1 MKNSILALVAI
12 MLFACAQN
20 PGRNRKEKIAY
31 IVDHYATDHKFVG
44 NVLVAVNDS
53 IIYEGSKGFA
63 DAASGKLNTDSTR
76 FLIASLSKPLT
87 AVMILRLAE
96 QKIIQLN
103 DRLDKY
109 FNVTH
114 PDMAKVNIHQLLT
127 HTSGIS
133 DFIGKAPRTNLEN
146 ELNQS
151 YPEFNASQGFKYSNS
166 GYVLLSAIAGKATG
180 KTYQELM
187 TGQVFTIAG
196 MTHAGIARQNVEGL
210 YALGY
215 TSAAQSSPT
224 FPDFPLE
231 NVDGAGSVYA
241 TTKDLLAFDHA
252 LRTGK
257 LLSQESLQKMFS
269 QQVAGRYGYGW
280 YVRERGGQWDTYW
293 QQGNLP
299 GYTAYI
305 SRCTKSNKLIVAL
318 SNAENM
324 DLSKLEQEIS
334 KVLKRDE

>member
-1 MKNSILALVAI
+1 MKKNMLALVTFT
-12 MLFACAQN
+12 LLACTQN
-20 PGRNRKEKIAY
+20 PGRDRKEKISY
-31 IVDHYATDHKFVG
+31 IVDSYAADTKFAG

-63 DAASGKLNTDSTR
+63 DAASGKLNTDSTK

-87 AVMILRLAE
+87 AVMILRLVE
-96 QKIIQLN
+96 QKVIQLN

-109 FNVTH
+109 FHVNY
-114 PDMAKVNIHQLLT
+114 PDMAKVTIHQLLT

-133 DFIGKAPRTNLEN
+133 DFIGKAPRTSLEN

-151 YPEFNASQGFKYSNS
+151 YPEFNARQGFKYANS
-166 GYVLLSAIAGKATG
+166 GYVLLGAIAEKATG

-187 TGQVFTIAG
+187 TEQVFTIAG
-196 MTHAGIARQNVEGL
+196 MKHSGIARQNVKGL
-210 YALGY
+210 FALGY
-215 TSAAQSSPT
+215 TSASQST
-224 FPDFPLE
+224 TMFPDFPLE

-241 TTKDLLAFDHA
+241 TAKDLFAFDNA

-269 QQVAGRYGYGW
+269 QQVTERYGYGW
-280 YVRERGGQWDTYW
+280 YIRERGGKWDTYW

-305 SRCTKSNKLIVAL
+305 SRRTGSNKLIVAL
-318 SNAENM
+318 SNAENI
-324 DLSKLEQEIS
+324 DLSELEQKIS
-334 KVLKRDE
+334 KVLK